1 MLRHTLPR
9 LAALATL
16 LAMPV
21 AAHADITVGAVLS
34 LTGGGASL
42 GIPQRNTIEL
52 LPREVAGQKIRYVIL
67 DDGTDSTKAVQAFQK
82 LVNEEKVDFIIGPS
96 VTPTSLAVLESAGAS
111 GTPMVSTAGSQSV
124 IEPPTGGRRW
134 AFKLA
139 SPESAMLAVPLDY
152 MKAHGGKTI
161 GAIAFATA
169 FGDAFT
175 AALESEG
182 AKRSLK
188 ITGVEKFNLN
198 DTSVTPQAL
207 KLMAAKP
214 DAIFMAT
221 SGTPGALPVIEL
233 RNRNFPGLLIAN
245 QGVANPDFLRV
256 AGKAAEGVVLASSPV
271 AVAEQLP
278 ANHPMRDGAMAFV
291 NVYEAK
297 WGANTRN
304 LFGATT
310 WDAYLL
316 FAAAVPTALKVAQPG
331 TAAFRTALRDAM
343 ETGGEVKGSAGIYK
357 MTPTDHN
364 GTDNRSLVMV
374 VVKDGLWK
382 SLP

>member
-152 MKAHGGKTI
+152 MKAHGGKAI

-382 SLP
+382 YLP

>member
-82 LVNEEKVDFIIGPS
+82 LVSEEKVDFIIGPS
-96 VTPTSLAVLESAGAS
+96 VTPTSLAVLETAGAS
-111 GTPMVSTAGSQSV
+111 GTPMVSTVGSQSV

-139 SPESAMLAVPLDY
+139 SPEAAMLAVPLDY

-382 SLP
+382 YLP

>member
-1 MLRHTLPR
+1 MIRHTLPR
-9 LAALATL
+9 LAALAAL
-16 LAMPV
+16 LAAPV

-52 LPREVAGQKIRYVIL
+52 LPREVAVQKIRYVIL

-82 LVNEEKVDFIIGPS
+82 LVSEEKVDFIIGPS
-96 VTPTSLAVLESAGAS
+96 VTPTSLAVLETAGAS

-139 SPESAMLAVPLDY
+139 SPEAAMLAVPLDY

-175 AALESEG
+175 AALESES
-182 AKRSLK
+182 AKRGLK

-207 KLMAAKP
+207 KLMATKP

-256 AGKAAEGVVLASSPV
+256 AGKSAEGVVLASSPV

-297 WGANTRN
+297 WGPNTRN

-343 ETGGEVKGSAGIYK
+343 ESGGEVKGSAGIYK

-364 GTDNRSLVMV
+364 GTDSRSLVMV

-382 SLP
+382 YLP

>member
-1 MLRHTLPR
+1 MIRRTLSR
-9 LAALATL
+9 LAATAAL

-21 AAHADITVGAVLS
+21 AAHADITIGAVLS

-42 GIPQRNTIEL
+42 GIPERNTIEL
-52 LPREVAGQKIRYVIL
+52 LPREIAGQKIRYVIL
-67 DDGTDSTKAVQAFQK
+67 DDATDSTKAVQAFQK
-82 LVNEEKVDFIIGPS
+82 LVSEEKVDFIIGPS
-96 VTPTSLAVLESAGAS
+96 VTPTSLAVLDAAGAS

-139 SPESAMLAVPLDY
+139 SPEAAMLAVPLDY
-152 MKAHGGKTI
+152 LKAHGGKTI
-161 GAIAFATA
+161 GNIAFATA

-175 AALESEG
+175 AALDVEG
-182 AKRSLK
+182 GKRGLK
-188 ITGVEKFNLN
+188 VTGVEKFNLN
-198 DTSVTPQAL
+198 DTSVTPQVL
-207 KLMAAKP
+207 KLMSAKP

-221 SGTPGALPVIEL
+221 SGTPGALPVLEL
-233 RNRNFPGLLIAN
+233 RNRNYPGLLIAN
-245 QGVANPDFLRV
+245 QGIANPDFLRV

-271 AVAEQLP
+271 TVAEQLP
-278 ANHPMRDGAMAFV
+278 ANHPMREGAMAFV
-291 NVYEAK
+291 KVYEAK

-304 LFGATT
+304 LFGATA

-316 FAAAVPTALKVAQPG
+316 FASAVPNALKAGQPG
-331 TAAFRTALRDAM
+331 TAAFRTAIRDGI
-343 ETGGEVKGSAGIYK
+343 ENGPEVKGSAGIYK

-364 GTDNRSLVMV
+364 GTDSRSLVMV

-382 SLP
+382 YLP

>member
-1 MLRHTLPR
+1 MIRRTLSR
-9 LAALATL
+9 LAATAAL

-21 AAHADITVGAVLS
+21 AAHADITIGAVLS

-42 GIPQRNTIEL
+42 GIPERNTIEL
-52 LPREVAGQKIRYVIL
+52 LPREIAGQKIRYVIL
-67 DDGTDSTKAVQAFQK
+67 DDATDSTKAVQAFQK
-82 LVNEEKVDFIIGPS
+82 LVSEEKVDFIIGPS
-96 VTPTSLAVLESAGAS
+96 VTPTSLAVLDAAGAS

-139 SPESAMLAVPLDY
+139 SPEAAMLAVPLDY
-152 MKAHGGKTI
+152 LKAHGGKTI
-161 GAIAFATA
+161 GNIAFATA

-175 AALESEG
+175 AALDVEG
-182 AKRSLK
+182 AKRGLK
-188 ITGVEKFNLN
+188 VTGVEKFNLN
-198 DTSVTPQAL
+198 DTSVTPQVL
-207 KLMAAKP
+207 KLMSAKP

-221 SGTPGALPVIEL
+221 SGTPGALPVLEL
-233 RNRNFPGLLIAN
+233 RNRNYPGLLIAN
-245 QGVANPDFLRV
+245 QGIANPDFLRV

-271 AVAEQLP
+271 TVAEQLP

-291 NVYEAK
+291 KVYEAK

-304 LFGATT
+304 LFGATA

-316 FAAAVPTALKVAQPG
+316 FASAVPNALKVGQPG
-331 TAAFRTALRDAM
+331 TAAFRTAIRDGI
-343 ETGGEVKGSAGIYK
+343 ENGPEVKGSAGIYK

-364 GTDNRSLVMV
+364 GTDSRSLVMV

-382 SLP
+382 YLP

>member
-1 MLRHTLPR
+1 
-9 LAALATL
+9 
-16 LAMPV
+16 
-21 AAHADITVGAVLS
+21 
-34 LTGGGASL
+34 
-42 GIPQRNTIEL
+42 
-52 LPREVAGQKIRYVIL
+52 
-67 DDGTDSTKAVQAFQK
+67 
-82 LVNEEKVDFIIGPS
+82 
-96 VTPTSLAVLESAGAS
+96 
-111 GTPMVSTAGSQSV
+111 
-124 IEPPTGGRRW
+124 
-134 AFKLA
+134 
-139 SPESAMLAVPLDY
+139 MLAVPLDY

-382 SLP
+382 YLP

>member
-1 MLRHTLPR
+1 
-9 LAALATL
+9 
-16 LAMPV
+16 MPV

-382 SLP
+382 YLP